1 MESVTP
7 RSRVSKG
14 TVMMRL
20 GVFFFVST
28 GLFLGALLAALA
40 GVSG

>member
-1 MESVTP
+1 MESINT

-20 GVFFFVST
+20 GAFFFVTT

>member
-1 MESVTP
+1 MATVL
-7 RSRVSKG
+7 RVRVSKG
-14 TVMMRL
+14 QLMMRVGAL
-20 GVFFFVST
+20 LFVAM